1 MCEMKKYLLFLS
13 VAVFALCSLSTFAE
27 DLPEGF
33 YNTANG
39 LKDCELKGTL
49 KELIRNHTVIGY
61 GEGSWEVF
69 YYADQDENGYCMDM
83 YCDDWKKFG
92 APGSAVSGC
101 NVEHSFAKSWW
112 GGAKNDAY
120 KDCYHLNPSNSTAN
134 SARSNY
140 PLGNVTNLVKTA
152 GSLKI
157 GKQHHD
163 SLNVDF
169 NIWEPKDEY
178 KGDFAR
184 AYFYM
189 ATCYGK
195 DKNGNYDP
203 TVCSAYQGWRLD
215 NKDVGSKFAMQ
226 NDNYLE
232 FQPWEQEVLI
242 QWHRQDPVSV
252 KEIKRADAVSNFQ
265 HNRNPFIDYPY
276 LAEYI
281 WGEKAG
287 EELNMAD
294 LVGSFEADFIPGQSN
309 GWRGG
314 GTPVTPKPKYGVS
327 WSVNGE
333 EIHLDSITENKKITA
348 LPATPESC
356 STTSDIFMGWSD
368 QPISGTIDEAPE
380 ILYTKPAEFP
390 AVTADV
396 TYYAVFAKKI
406 VVDGGEPATYT
417 YDVENPHSDWTNT
430 GVAKSGYWL
439 LDSGHTLVSPEL
451 NLAGLTSITVIIRTF
466 GGKNYNTLNISAGT
480 QSLGTITTDK
490 GTTLSQFTWTNTQTL
505 TGKSPITF
513 STNYGSGQG
522 IGISSAVINATG
534 INVSYSD
541 YLTSCSEPTGL
552 EKEQLP
558 MVKRKII
565 RSGQLLIQLGDQ
577 IYTITGQK
585 VE

>member
-33 YNTANG
+33 YNSANG

-49 KELIRNHTVIGY
+49 KELIRDHTVIGY

-287 EELNMAD
+287 EKLNMTD
-294 LVGSFEADFIPGQSN
+294 LMGSFETDFIPGQSN

-333 EIHLDSITENKKITA
+333 EIYLDSITENKKITA

-396 TYYAVFAKKI
+396 TYYAVFAKKN

-466 GGKNYNTLNISAGT
+466 GGKSYNTLNISAGI

>member
-33 YNTANG
+33 YNPANG

-61 GEGSWEVF
+61 GEGSWQVF

-287 EELNMAD
+287 EKLNMTD
-294 LVGSFEADFIPGQSN
+294 LMGSFETDFIPGQSN

-333 EIHLDSITENKKITA
+333 EILLDSITENKKITA

-396 TYYAVFAKKI
+396 TYYAVFAKKN

-417 YDVENPHSDWTNT
+417 YDVENPHSDWTNS

>member
-1 MCEMKKYLLFLS
+1 MKKYLLFLS

-33 YNTANG
+33 YNSANG

-287 EELNMAD
+287 EKLNMTD
-294 LVGSFEADFIPGQSN
+294 LMGSFETDFIPGQSN

-333 EIHLDSITENKKITA
+333 EILLDSITENKKITA

-396 TYYAVFAKKI
+396 TYYAVFAKKN

-466 GGKNYNTLNISAGT
+466 GGKSYNTLNISAGT

-505 TGKSPITF
+505 TGKSPVTF

>member
-33 YNTANG
+33 YNAANG

-49 KELIRNHTVIGY
+49 KELIRNHTVISY

-287 EELNMAD
+287 EELNMTD
-294 LVGSFEADFIPGQSN
+294 LMGSFETDFIPGQSN

-333 EIHLDSITENKKITA
+333 EILLDSITENKKITA

-396 TYYAVFAKKI
+396 TYYAVFAKKT

-505 TGKSPITF
+505 TGKSPIMF

>member
-49 KELIRNHTVIGY
+49 KELIRDHTVISY

-195 DKNGNYDP
+195 DKKGNYDP

-287 EELNMAD
+287 EELNMTD
-294 LVGSFEADFIPGQSN
+294 LMGSFETDFIPGQSN

-333 EIHLDSITENKKITA
+333 EILLDSITENKKITA

-396 TYYAVFAKKI
+396 TYYAVFAKKN

-505 TGKSPITF
+505 TGKSPVTF

>member
-1 MCEMKKYLLFLS
+1 MSNFKFQIGLLSLVLS
-13 VAVFALCSLSTFAE
+13 LWTVSIFAE

-33 YNTANG
+33 YNSVNG

-49 KELIRNHTVIGY
+49 KELIRDHTVIPY
-61 GEGSWEVF
+61 GDGSWEVF

-120 KDCYHLNPSNSTAN
+120 KDCYHLNPSNSVAN

-140 PLGNVTNLVKTA
+140 PLGIVTNLVKTA

-195 DKNGNYDP
+195 DKNGAYDP

-242 QWHRQDPVSV
+242 AWHRQDPVSV

-276 LAEYI
+276 LAEFI

-287 EELNMAD
+287 EELNLAD
-294 LVGSFEADFIPGQSN
+294 LMGSFEQDFVPGQSN
-309 GWRGG
+309 GWRGDV
-314 GTPVTPKPKYGVS
+314 TPVTSKPKYGVT

-333 EIHLDSITENKKITA
+333 EIYVDSITENKKVTA
-348 LPATPESC
+348 LPETPESC
-356 STTSDIFMGWSD
+356 STESTEFMGWTDAS
-368 QPISGTIDEAPE
+368 ISGTLDEAPAV
-380 ILYTKPAEFP
+380 LYTSVAQVP

-396 TYYAVFAKKI
+396 TYYAVFAHKTIEEGGDVLKETTFTFTKTETTVTQEDVSVTFAKAGGSNEPKYYETGNAI
-406 VVDGGEPATYT
+406 RCYAKNTITVSAPEVNSIEFTFGSGDGSNEISVNVGTFSGNAWTGNADEVVFTIGG
-417 YDVENPHSDWTNT
+417 S
-430 GVAKSGYWL
+430 
-439 LDSGHTLVSPEL
+439 SGHRRI
-451 NLAGLTSITVIIRTF
+451 AGMKVV
-466 GGKNYNTLNISAGT
+466 YN
-480 QSLGTITTDK
+480 
-490 GTTLSQFTWTNTQTL
+490 
-505 TGKSPITF
+505 
-513 STNYGSGQG
+513 GQG
-522 IGISSAVINATG
+522 SSVIF
-534 INVSYSD
+534 D
-541 YLTSCSEPTGL
+541 KYLTNCSGGTDIENSQIPTAI
-552 EKEQLP
+552 
-558 MVKRKII
+558 RKFI
-565 RSGQLLIQLGDQ
+565 RSGQLLIQVGDQ

-585 VE
+585 VQ

>member
-1 MCEMKKYLLFLS
+1 MKKQLSLL
-13 VAVFALCSLSTFAE
+13 VLCLFSLSLFAE
-27 DLPEGF
+27 DLTEGF
-33 YNTANG
+33 YNPANG

-49 KELIRNHTVIGY
+49 KELIRDHTVIGY
-61 GEGSWEVF
+61 GTGSWEVF

-112 GGAKNDAY
+112 GGATNDAY

-140 PLGNVTNLVKTA
+140 PLGIVTNLVKTA

-195 DKNGNYDP
+195 DKYGAYDP

-215 NKDVGSKFAMQ
+215 NKDVGSRFAMQ

-294 LVGSFEADFIPGQSN
+294 LMGSFETDFIPGQSN
-309 GWRGG
+309 GWRGE
-314 GTPVTPKPKYGVS
+314 GTPVTPKPKFGVT
-327 WSVNGE
+327 WSVCGE
-333 EIHLDSITENKKITA
+333 EIHVDSITENKKITA
-348 LPATPESC
+348 LPSTPESC
-356 STTSDIFMGWSD
+356 STISDVFMGWSNM
-368 QPISGTIDEAPE
+368 PINGTADEAPE
-380 ILYTKPAEFP
+380 VLYTKPAEFP
-390 AVTADV
+390 AITADI
-396 TYYAVFAKKI
+396 TYYAVFAKKTTEE
-406 VVDGGEPATYT
+406 GSEPATYT
-417 YDVENPHSDWTNT
+417 YDVNNPSSDWTNT

-451 NLAGLTSITVIIRTF
+451 NLAGLSSITVMIRTF
-466 GGKNYNTLNISAGT
+466 GGKNFNTLNISAGEL
-480 QSLGTITTDK
+480 SLGTITTDK
-490 GTTLSQFTWTNTQTL
+490 GTTLSEFTWTNTQTL

-513 STNYGSGQG
+513 SSNYGSGQG

-534 INVSYSD
+534 TNVSFSE
-541 YLTSCSEPTGL
+541 YLTSCDGTQDIDNLQSPVSN
-552 EKEQLP
+552 
-558 MVKRKII
+558 VK
-565 RSGQLLIQLGDQ
+565 LLIDGRLYIKHGEH

-585 VE
+585 IQ

>member
-1 MCEMKKYLLFLS
+1 MSNFKSQIGLLSFVLS
-13 VAVFALCSLSTFAE
+13 LWAVNIFAE

-33 YNTANG
+33 YNSVNG
-39 LKDCELKGTL
+39 LKDCALKGTL
-49 KELIRNHTVIGY
+49 KELIRNHTVIPY

-120 KDCYHLNPSNSTAN
+120 KDCYHLNPSNSVAN

-140 PLGNVTNLVKTA
+140 PLGIVTNLVKTA

-195 DKNGNYDP
+195 DKNGAYDP
-203 TVCSAYQGWRLD
+203 TICSAYQGWRLD

-242 QWHRQDPVSV
+242 TWHRQDPVSV

-276 LAEYI
+276 LAEFI

-287 EELNMAD
+287 EELNLAD
-294 LVGSFEADFIPGQSN
+294 LMGSFEADFIPGQSN
-309 GWRGG
+309 GWRGDI
-314 GTPVTPKPKYGVS
+314 TPVTPKPKYGVT

-333 EIHLDSITENKKITA
+333 EIYVDSITENKKVTA
-348 LPATPESC
+348 LPETPESC
-356 STTSDIFMGWSD
+356 STESTEFMGWTSAS
-368 QPISGTIDEAPE
+368 IRGTLDEAPA
-380 ILYTKPAEFP
+380 ILYTSVAQIP

-396 TYYAVFAKKI
+396 TYYAVFAHKTIEEGGDVLKETTFTFTKTETTVTQEDVSVTFAKAGGSNEPKYYDNGSAI
-406 VVDGGEPATYT
+406 RCYAKNTITVSAPNVNSIEFTFGSGDGSNEINVNVGTFSGNTWTGNADEVVFTIGG
-417 YDVENPHSDWTNT
+417 S
-430 GVAKSGYWL
+430 
-439 LDSGHTLVSPEL
+439 SGHRRI
-451 NLAGLTSITVIIRTF
+451 AGMKVV
-466 GGKNYNTLNISAGT
+466 YN
-480 QSLGTITTDK
+480 
-490 GTTLSQFTWTNTQTL
+490 
-505 TGKSPITF
+505 
-513 STNYGSGQG
+513 GQG
-522 IGISSAVINATG
+522 SSVIF
-534 INVSYSD
+534 D
-541 YLTSCSEPTGL
+541 KYLTNCSGGTDIENS
-552 EKEQLP
+552 QLP
-558 MVKRKII
+558 TAIRKFI
-565 RSGQLLIQLGDQ
+565 RSGQLLIQVGDQ

-585 VE
+585 VQ

>member
-1 MCEMKKYLLFLS
+1 MKKYLLFLS

-33 YNTANG
+33 YNSANG

-49 KELIRNHTVIGY
+49 KELIRDHTVIGY

-287 EELNMAD
+287 EKLNMTD
-294 LVGSFEADFIPGQSN
+294 LMGSFETDFIPGQSN

-396 TYYAVFAKKI
+396 TYYAVFAKKN

-466 GGKNYNTLNISAGT
+466 GGKSYNTLNISAGI

>member
-1 MCEMKKYLLFLS
+1 MSNFKFQIGLLSLVLS
-13 VAVFALCSLSTFAE
+13 LWTVSVFAE

-33 YNTANG
+33 YNSVNG

-49 KELIRNHTVIGY
+49 KELIRDHTVIPY
-61 GEGSWEVF
+61 GDGSWEVF
-69 YYADQDENGYCMDM
+69 YYADQNEEGYCMDM

-120 KDCYHLNPSNSTAN
+120 KDCYHLNPSNSVAN

-140 PLGNVTNLVKTA
+140 PLGIVTNLVKTA

-195 DKNGNYDP
+195 DKNGAYDP

-242 QWHRQDPVSV
+242 AWHRQDPVSV

-276 LAEYI
+276 LAEFI

-287 EELNMAD
+287 EKLNLAD
-294 LVGSFEADFIPGQSN
+294 LMGSFEEDFVPGQSN
-309 GWRGG
+309 GWRGDV
-314 GTPVTPKPKYGVS
+314 TPVTPKPKYGVT

-333 EIHLDSITENKKITA
+333 EIYVDSITENKKVTA
-348 LPATPESC
+348 LPETPESC
-356 STTSDIFMGWSD
+356 STESTEFMGWTDAS
-368 QPISGTIDEAPE
+368 ISGTLDEAPA
-380 ILYTKPAEFP
+380 ILYTSVAQVP

-396 TYYAVFAKKI
+396 TYYAVFAHKTIEEGGDVLKETTFTFTKTETTVTQEDVSVTFAKAGGSNEPKYYDSGSAI
-406 VVDGGEPATYT
+406 RCYAKNTITVSAPEVNSIEFTFGSGDGSNEISVNVGIF
-417 YDVENPHSDWTNT
+417 
-430 GVAKSGYWL
+430 SGYTWIGNA
-439 LDSGHTLVSPEL
+439 DEVVFTIGGSSGHRRI
-451 NLAGLTSITVIIRTF
+451 AGMRVV
-466 GGKNYNTLNISAGT
+466 YN
-480 QSLGTITTDK
+480 
-490 GTTLSQFTWTNTQTL
+490 
-505 TGKSPITF
+505 
-513 STNYGSGQG
+513 GQG
-522 IGISSAVINATG
+522 SSVIF
-534 INVSYSD
+534 D
-541 YLTSCSEPTGL
+541 KYLTNCSGGTDIENS
-552 EKEQLP
+552 QLP
-558 MVKRKII
+558 TAIRKFI
-565 RSGQLLIQLGDQ
+565 RSGQLLIQVGDQ

-585 VE
+585 VQ

>member
-1 MCEMKKYLLFLS
+1 MKKYLLFLS

-49 KELIRNHTVIGY
+49 KELIRDHTVISY

-287 EELNMAD
+287 EELNMTD
-294 LVGSFEADFIPGQSN
+294 LMGSFETDFIPGQSN

-333 EIHLDSITENKKITA
+333 ELHLDSITENKKITA

-396 TYYAVFAKKI
+396 TYYAVFAKKT

-480 QSLGTITTDK
+480 QLLGTITTDK

>member
-1 MCEMKKYLLFLS
+1 MSNFKFQIGLLSLVLS
-13 VAVFALCSLSTFAE
+13 LWTVSVFAE

-33 YNTANG
+33 YNSVNG

-49 KELIRNHTVIGY
+49 KELIRDHTVIPY
-61 GEGSWEVF
+61 GDGSWEVF

-120 KDCYHLNPSNSTAN
+120 KDCYHLNPSNSVAN

-140 PLGNVTNLVKTA
+140 PLGIVTNLVKTA

-195 DKNGNYDP
+195 DKNGAYDP

-242 QWHRQDPVSV
+242 AWHRQDPVSV

-276 LAEYI
+276 LAEFI

-287 EELNMAD
+287 EELNLAD
-294 LVGSFEADFIPGQSN
+294 LMGSFEQDFVPGQSN
-309 GWRGG
+309 GWRGDV
-314 GTPVTPKPKYGVS
+314 TPVTPKPKYGVT

-333 EIHLDSITENKKITA
+333 EIYVDSITENKKVTA
-348 LPATPESC
+348 LPETPESC
-356 STTSDIFMGWSD
+356 STESTEFMGWTDAS
-368 QPISGTIDEAPE
+368 ISGTLDEAPA
-380 ILYTKPAEFP
+380 ILYTTVAQIP

-396 TYYAVFAKKI
+396 TYYAVFAHKTI
-406 VVDGGEPATYT
+406 EEGGDVLKETTFTFTKTETTVTQDDVFVTFAKAGGSNEPKY
-417 YDVENPHSDWTNT
+417 Y
-430 GVAKSGYWL
+430 
-439 LDSGHTLVSPEL
+439 DSGSAIRCYAKNT
-451 NLAGLTSITVIIRTF
+451 ITVSAPEVNSIEFTF
-466 GGKNYNTLNISAGT
+466 GSGDGSNEISVNVG
-480 QSLGTITTDK
+480 
-490 GTTLSQFTWTNTQTL
+490 
-505 TGKSPITF
+505 TF
-513 STNYGSGQG
+513 SGNAWTGNADEVVFTIGGSSGHRRIAGMRVVYNGQG
-522 IGISSAVINATG
+522 SSVIF
-534 INVSYSD
+534 D
-541 YLTSCSEPTGL
+541 KYLTNCSGGTAIENS
-552 EKEQLP
+552 QLP
-558 MVKRKII
+558 TAIRKFI
-565 RSGQLLIQLGDQ
+565 RSGQLLIQVGDQ

-585 VE
+585 VQ

>member
-1 MCEMKKYLLFLS
+1 MSNFKFQIGLLSLVLS
-13 VAVFALCSLSTFAE
+13 LWTVSVFAE

-33 YNTANG
+33 YNSVNG

-49 KELIRNHTVIGY
+49 KELIRDHTVIPY
-61 GEGSWEVF
+61 GDGSWEVF
-69 YYADQDENGYCMDM
+69 YYADQNEEGYCMDM

-120 KDCYHLNPSNSTAN
+120 KDCYHLNPSNSVAN

-140 PLGNVTNLVKTA
+140 PLGIVTNLVKTA

-195 DKNGNYDP
+195 DKNGAYDP

-242 QWHRQDPVSV
+242 AWHRQDPVSV

-276 LAEYI
+276 LAEFI

-287 EELNMAD
+287 EELNLAD
-294 LVGSFEADFIPGQSN
+294 LMGSFEQDFVPGQSN
-309 GWRGG
+309 GWRGDV
-314 GTPVTPKPKYGVS
+314 TPVTPKPKYGVT

-333 EIHLDSITENKKITA
+333 EIYVDSITENKKVTA
-348 LPATPESC
+348 LPETPESC
-356 STTSDIFMGWSD
+356 STESTEFMGWTDAS
-368 QPISGTIDEAPE
+368 ISGTLDEAPA
-380 ILYTKPAEFP
+380 ILYTTVAQLP

-396 TYYAVFAKKI
+396 TYYAVFAHKTIEEGGDVLKETTFTFTKTETTVTQEDVSVTFAKAGGSNEPKYYETGNAI
-406 VVDGGEPATYT
+406 RCYAKNTITVSAPEVNSIEFTFGSGDGSNEISVNVGTFSGNAWTGNADEVVFTIGG
-417 YDVENPHSDWTNT
+417 S
-430 GVAKSGYWL
+430 
-439 LDSGHTLVSPEL
+439 SGHRRI
-451 NLAGLTSITVIIRTF
+451 AGMKVV
-466 GGKNYNTLNISAGT
+466 YN
-480 QSLGTITTDK
+480 
-490 GTTLSQFTWTNTQTL
+490 
-505 TGKSPITF
+505 
-513 STNYGSGQG
+513 GQG
-522 IGISSAVINATG
+522 SSVIF
-534 INVSYSD
+534 D
-541 YLTSCSEPTGL
+541 KYLTNCSGGTDIENS
-552 EKEQLP
+552 QLP
-558 MVKRKII
+558 TAIRKFI
-565 RSGQLLIQLGDQ
+565 RSGQLLIQVGDQ

-585 VE
+585 VQ

>member
-1 MCEMKKYLLFLS
+1 MKKYLLFLS

-33 YNTANG
+33 YNSANG

-49 KELIRNHTVIGY
+49 KELIRDHTVIGY

-287 EELNMAD
+287 EKLNMTD
-294 LVGSFEADFIPGQSN
+294 LMGSFETDFIPGQSN

-333 EIHLDSITENKKITA
+333 EIYLDSITENKKITA

-396 TYYAVFAKKI
+396 TYYAVFAKKN

-466 GGKNYNTLNISAGT
+466 GGKSYNTLNISAGI

>member
-1 MCEMKKYLLFLS
+1 MSNFKFQIGLLSLVLS
-13 VAVFALCSLSTFAE
+13 LWTVSVFAE

-33 YNTANG
+33 YNSVNG

-49 KELIRNHTVIGY
+49 KELIRDHTVIPY

-120 KDCYHLNPSNSTAN
+120 KDCYHLNPSNSVAN

-140 PLGNVTNLVKTA
+140 PLGIVTNLVKTA

-195 DKNGNYDP
+195 DKNGAYDP

-242 QWHRQDPVSV
+242 AWHRQDPVSV

-276 LAEYI
+276 LAEFI

-287 EELNMAD
+287 EELNLAD
-294 LVGSFEADFIPGQSN
+294 LMGSFEEDFVPGQSN
-309 GWRGG
+309 GWRGDV
-314 GTPVTPKPKYGVS
+314 TPVTPKPKYGVT

-333 EIHLDSITENKKITA
+333 EIYVDSITENKKVTA
-348 LPATPESC
+348 LPEMPESC
-356 STTSDIFMGWSD
+356 STESTEFMGWTDAS
-368 QPISGTIDEAPE
+368 ISGTLDEAPA
-380 ILYTKPAEFP
+380 ILYTSVAQVP

-396 TYYAVFAKKI
+396 TYYAVFAHKTIEEGGDVLKETTFTFTKTETTVTQEDVSVTFAKAGGSNEPKYYETGNAI
-406 VVDGGEPATYT
+406 RCYAKNTITVSAPEVNSIEFTFGSGDGSNEISVNVGTFSGNAWTGNADEVVFTIGG
-417 YDVENPHSDWTNT
+417 S
-430 GVAKSGYWL
+430 
-439 LDSGHTLVSPEL
+439 SGHRRI
-451 NLAGLTSITVIIRTF
+451 AGMKVV
-466 GGKNYNTLNISAGT
+466 YN
-480 QSLGTITTDK
+480 
-490 GTTLSQFTWTNTQTL
+490 
-505 TGKSPITF
+505 
-513 STNYGSGQG
+513 GQG
-522 IGISSAVINATG
+522 SSVIF
-534 INVSYSD
+534 D
-541 YLTSCSEPTGL
+541 KYLTNCSGGTDIENSQIPTAI
-552 EKEQLP
+552 
-558 MVKRKII
+558 RKFI
-565 RSGQLLIQLGDQ
+565 RSGQLLIQVGDQ

-585 VE
+585 VQ

>member
-1 MCEMKKYLLFLS
+1 MSNFKFQIGLLSLVLS
-13 VAVFALCSLSTFAE
+13 LWTVSIFAE

-33 YNTANG
+33 YNSVNG

-49 KELIRNHTVIGY
+49 KELIRDHTVIPY
-61 GEGSWEVF
+61 GDGSWEVF

-120 KDCYHLNPSNSTAN
+120 KDCYHLNPSNSVAN

-140 PLGNVTNLVKTA
+140 PLGIVTNLVKTA

-195 DKNGNYDP
+195 DKNGAYDP

-242 QWHRQDPVSV
+242 AWHRQDPVSV

-276 LAEYI
+276 LAEFI

-287 EELNMAD
+287 EELNLAD
-294 LVGSFEADFIPGQSN
+294 LMGSFEQDFVPGQSN
-309 GWRGG
+309 GWRGDV
-314 GTPVTPKPKYGVS
+314 TPVTSKPKYGVT

-333 EIHLDSITENKKITA
+333 EIYVDSITENKKVTA
-348 LPATPESC
+348 LPETPESC
-356 STTSDIFMGWSD
+356 STESTEFMGWTDAS
-368 QPISGTIDEAPE
+368 ISGTLDEAPAV
-380 ILYTKPAEFP
+380 LYTSVAQVP

-396 TYYAVFAKKI
+396 TYYAVFAHKTIEEGGDVLKETTFTFTKTETTVTQEDVSVTFAKAGGSNEPKYYETGNAI
-406 VVDGGEPATYT
+406 RCYAKNTITVSAPEVNSIEFTFGSGDGSNEISVNVGTFSGNAWTGNADEVVFTIGG
-417 YDVENPHSDWTNT
+417 S
-430 GVAKSGYWL
+430 
-439 LDSGHTLVSPEL
+439 SGHRRI
-451 NLAGLTSITVIIRTF
+451 AGMKVV
-466 GGKNYNTLNISAGT
+466 YN
-480 QSLGTITTDK
+480 
-490 GTTLSQFTWTNTQTL
+490 
-505 TGKSPITF
+505 
-513 STNYGSGQG
+513 GQG
-522 IGISSAVINATG
+522 SSVIF
-534 INVSYSD
+534 D
-541 YLTSCSEPTGL
+541 KYLTNCSGGTDIENS
-552 EKEQLP
+552 QLP
-558 MVKRKII
+558 TAIRKFI
-565 RSGQLLIQLGDQ
+565 RSGQLLIQVGDQ

-585 VE
+585 VQ

>member
-1 MCEMKKYLLFLS
+1 MSNFKFQIGLLSLVLS
-13 VAVFALCSLSTFAE
+13 LWTVSIFAE

-33 YNTANG
+33 YNSVNG

-49 KELIRNHTVIGY
+49 KELIRDHTVIPY
-61 GEGSWEVF
+61 GDGSWEVF

-120 KDCYHLNPSNSTAN
+120 KDCYHLNPSNSVAN

-140 PLGNVTNLVKTA
+140 PLGIVTNLVKTA

-195 DKNGNYDP
+195 DKNGAYDP

-242 QWHRQDPVSV
+242 AWHRQDPVFV

-276 LAEYI
+276 LAEFI

-287 EELNMAD
+287 EELNLAD
-294 LVGSFEADFIPGQSN
+294 LMGSFEQDFVPGQSN
-309 GWRGG
+309 GWRGDV
-314 GTPVTPKPKYGVS
+314 TPVTSKPKYGVT

-333 EIHLDSITENKKITA
+333 EIYVDSITENKKVTA
-348 LPATPESC
+348 LPETPESC
-356 STTSDIFMGWSD
+356 STESTEFMGWTDAS
-368 QPISGTIDEAPE
+368 ISGTLDEAPAV
-380 ILYTKPAEFP
+380 LYTSVAQVP

-396 TYYAVFAKKI
+396 TYYAVFAHKTIEEGGDVLKETTFTFTKTETTVTQEDVSVTFAKAGGSNEPKYYETGNAI
-406 VVDGGEPATYT
+406 RCYAKNTITVSAPEVNSIEFTFGSGDGSNEISVNVGTFSGNAWTGNADEVVFTIGG
-417 YDVENPHSDWTNT
+417 S
-430 GVAKSGYWL
+430 
-439 LDSGHTLVSPEL
+439 SGHRRI
-451 NLAGLTSITVIIRTF
+451 AGMKVV
-466 GGKNYNTLNISAGT
+466 YN
-480 QSLGTITTDK
+480 
-490 GTTLSQFTWTNTQTL
+490 
-505 TGKSPITF
+505 
-513 STNYGSGQG
+513 GQG
-522 IGISSAVINATG
+522 SSVIF
-534 INVSYSD
+534 D
-541 YLTSCSEPTGL
+541 KYLTNCSGGTDIENSQIPTAI
-552 EKEQLP
+552 
-558 MVKRKII
+558 RKFI
-565 RSGQLLIQLGDQ
+565 RSGQLLIQVGDQ

-585 VE
+585 VQ

>member
-1 MCEMKKYLLFLS
+1 MKKHLLFSVTLFCLLS
-13 VAVFALCSLSTFAE
+13 MTVLAE
-27 DLPEGF
+27 ELPSGY
-33 YNTANG
+33 YNTIEG
-39 LKDCELKGTL
+39 TKDGTLKGTL
-49 KELIRNHTVIGY
+49 KTIIRKHTVIPY
-61 GEGSWEVF
+61 GDGSNSSWEVF

-120 KDCYHLNPSNSTAN
+120 KDCYHLNPSNSVAN

-140 PLGNVTNLVKTA
+140 PLGIVTNLVKTA

-195 DKNGNYDP
+195 DKNGAYDP

-242 QWHRQDPVSV
+242 AWHRQDPVSV

-276 LAEYI
+276 LAEFI

-287 EELNMAD
+287 EELNLAD
-294 LVGSFEADFIPGQSN
+294 LMGSFEQDFVPGQSN
-309 GWRGG
+309 GWRGDV
-314 GTPVTPKPKYGVS
+314 TPVTPKPKYGVT

-333 EIHLDSITENKKITA
+333 EIYVDSITENKKVTA
-348 LPATPESC
+348 LPETPESC
-356 STTSDIFMGWSD
+356 STESTEFMGWTDAS
-368 QPISGTIDEAPE
+368 IRGTLDEAPA
-380 ILYTKPAEFP
+380 ILYTTVAQIP

-396 TYYAVFAKKI
+396 TYYAVFAHKTI
-406 VVDGGEPATYT
+406 EEGGDVLKETTFTFTKTETTVTQDDVSVTFAKAGGSNEPKY
-417 YDVENPHSDWTNT
+417 Y
-430 GVAKSGYWL
+430 
-439 LDSGHTLVSPEL
+439 DSGSAIRCYAKNT
-451 NLAGLTSITVIIRTF
+451 ITVSAPEVNSIELTF
-466 GGKNYNTLNISAGT
+466 GSGDGSNEINVNVG
-480 QSLGTITTDK
+480 
-490 GTTLSQFTWTNTQTL
+490 
-505 TGKSPITF
+505 TF
-513 STNYGSGQG
+513 SGKVWTGNADEVVFTIGGSSGHRRIAGMKVVYNGQG
-522 IGISSAVINATG
+522 SSVVYGN
-534 INVSYSD
+534 
-541 YLTSCSEPTGL
+541 YLTSCSGTQDVDCPCHA
-552 EKEQLP
+552 P
-558 MVKRKII
+558 VARKII
-565 RSGQLLIQLGDQ
+565 VDGQMAIMLGEQ
-577 IYTITGQK
+577 TYTITGQRMK
-585 VE
+585 

>member
-13 VAVFALCSLSTFAE
+13 VAVFAMCSLSTFAE

-287 EELNMAD
+287 EELNMTD
-294 LVGSFEADFIPGQSN
+294 LMGSFEADFIPGQSN

-396 TYYAVFAKKI
+396 TYYAVFAKKT

-466 GGKNYNTLNISAGT
+466 GGKSYNTLNISAGT

-585 VE
+585 IE

>member
-1 MCEMKKYLLFLS
+1 MKKYLYS
-13 VAVFALCSLSTFAE
+13 VLCLLCSVTVFAE
-27 DLPEGF
+27 DLKEGF
-33 YNTANG
+33 YNPANG
-39 LKDCELKGTL
+39 LKDCELKGAL
-49 KELIRNHTVIGY
+49 KELIRDHTVIGY

-169 NIWEPKDEY
+169 SIWEPKDEY

-215 NKDVGSKFAMQ
+215 NKDVGSRFAMQ

-294 LVGSFEADFIPGQSN
+294 LMGSFETDFIPGQSN

-314 GTPVTPKPKYGVS
+314 GTPVTPKPKYGVT
-327 WSVNGE
+327 WSVCGDE
-333 EIHLDSITENKKITA
+333 TRVDSITENKKITA

-356 STTSDIFMGWSD
+356 STTSDVFMGWSD
-368 QPISGTIDEAPE
+368 QPINGTLDEAPE
-380 ILYTKPAEFP
+380 ILYTKPAEVP
-390 AVTADV
+390 AITADV
-396 TYYAVFAKKI
+396 TYYAVFAKKTVI
-406 VVDGGEPATYT
+406 DGGEPATYI

-430 GVAKSGYWL
+430 GVNKTSYWL
-439 LDSGHTLVSPEL
+439 LDSGHTLVSPEI
-451 NLAGLTSITVIIRTF
+451 NLAGLTSITVKIRTY

-480 QSLGTITTDK
+480 QTLGTITTDK
-490 GTTLSQFTWTNTQTL
+490 GTTLTEFTWMNPQTL
-505 TGKSPITF
+505 TGKSSITF

-541 YLTSCSEPTGL
+541 YLTSCSGTTDIANR
-552 EKEQLP
+552 QS
-558 MVKRKII
+558 KIDNQKI
-565 RSGQLLIQLGDQ
+565 LINGQLYIRVGETL
-577 IYTITGQK
+577 YTITGQRVAK
-585 VE
+585 

>member
-1 MCEMKKYLLFLS
+1 MSNFKFQIGLLSLVLS
-13 VAVFALCSLSTFAE
+13 LWTVSIFAE

-33 YNTANG
+33 YNSVNG

-49 KELIRNHTVIGY
+49 KELIRDHTVIPY
-61 GEGSWEVF
+61 GDGSWEVF

-120 KDCYHLNPSNSTAN
+120 KDCYHLNPSNSVAN

-140 PLGNVTNLVKTA
+140 PLGIVTNLVKTA

-195 DKNGNYDP
+195 DKNGAYDP

-242 QWHRQDPVSV
+242 AWHRQDPVSV

-276 LAEYI
+276 LAEFI

-287 EELNMAD
+287 EELNLAD
-294 LVGSFEADFIPGQSN
+294 LMGSFEQDFVPGQSN
-309 GWRGG
+309 GWRGDV
-314 GTPVTPKPKYGVS
+314 TPVTPKPKYGVT

-333 EIHLDSITENKKITA
+333 EIYVDSITENKKVTA
-348 LPATPESC
+348 LPETPESC
-356 STTSDIFMGWSD
+356 STESTEFMGWTDAS
-368 QPISGTIDEAPE
+368 ISGTLDEAPAV
-380 ILYTKPAEFP
+380 LYTSVAQVP

-396 TYYAVFAKKI
+396 TYYAVFAHKTIEEGGDVLKETTFTFTKTETTVTQEDVSVTFAKAGGSNEPKYYETGNAI
-406 VVDGGEPATYT
+406 RCYAKNTITVSAPEVNSIEFTFGSGDGSNEISVNVGTFSGKVWTGNADEVVFTIGG
-417 YDVENPHSDWTNT
+417 S
-430 GVAKSGYWL
+430 
-439 LDSGHTLVSPEL
+439 SGHRRI
-451 NLAGLTSITVIIRTF
+451 AGMKVV
-466 GGKNYNTLNISAGT
+466 YN
-480 QSLGTITTDK
+480 
-490 GTTLSQFTWTNTQTL
+490 
-505 TGKSPITF
+505 
-513 STNYGSGQG
+513 GQG
-522 IGISSAVINATG
+522 SSVIF
-534 INVSYSD
+534 D
-541 YLTSCSEPTGL
+541 KYLTNCSGGTDIENS
-552 EKEQLP
+552 QLP
-558 MVKRKII
+558 TAIRKFI
-565 RSGQLLIQLGDQ
+565 RSGQLLIQVGDQ

-585 VE
+585 VQ

>member
-1 MCEMKKYLLFLS
+1 MRRSSIIYYLSSIVLALFL
-13 VAVFALCSLSTFAE
+13 AQCAFAE

-157 GKQHHD
+157 GTQHHD
-163 SLNVDF
+163 ALNVDF

-203 TVCSAYQGWRLD
+203 TVCSAFQGWRLD
-215 NKDVGSKFAMQ
+215 NKDVGSRFAMQ

-294 LVGSFEADFIPGQSN
+294 LMGSFETDFIPGVSN

-314 GTPVTPKPKYGVS
+314 GTPVTPKPKYGVT
-327 WSVNGE
+327 WSVCGDE
-333 EIHLDSITENKKITA
+333 TRVDSIIENKKITA

-356 STTSDIFMGWSD
+356 STTSDVFMGWSD
-368 QPISGTIDEAPE
+368 QPINGTLDEAPE
-380 ILYTKPAEFP
+380 ILYNKPAEFP

-396 TYYAVFAKKI
+396 TYYAVFAHETI
-406 VVDGGEPATYT
+406 VEGGSVPTEETFDFATMGLSGVISTPFTKNNVTVTFDKAGASTAPTFYT
-417 YDVENPHSDWTNT
+417 DAIRLYGGGTMTVTAEAISQINLTFGASDKSNTITANVGTYANGEWTGSADQVIFT
-430 GVAKSGYWL
+430 IGGS
-439 LDSGHTLVSPEL
+439 SGHRKIASVKVAMTGS
-451 NLAGLTSITVIIRTF
+451 GSISTF
-466 GGKNYNTLNISAGT
+466 SRFITDYQG
-480 QSLGTITTDK
+480 TTDIA
-490 GTTLSQFTWTNTQTL
+490 NR
-505 TGKSPITF
+505 KSLID
-513 STNYGSGQG
+513 NRKLL
-522 IGISSAVINATG
+522 IN
-534 INVSYSD
+534 
-541 YLTSCSEPTGL
+541 
-552 EKEQLP
+552 
-558 MVKRKII
+558 
-565 RSGQLLIQLGDQ
+565 GQLYIRVGESL
-577 IYTITGQK
+577 YTITGQRVSK
-585 VE
+585 

>member
-1 MCEMKKYLLFLS
+1 MKKYLLFLS

-33 YNTANG
+33 YNSANG

-195 DKNGNYDP
+195 DKKGNYDP

-287 EELNMAD
+287 EELNMTD
-294 LVGSFEADFIPGQSN
+294 LMGSFETDFIPGQSN

-333 EIHLDSITENKKITA
+333 EILLDSITENKKITA

-396 TYYAVFAKKI
+396 TYYAVFAKKN

-505 TGKSPITF
+505 TGKSPVTF

>member
-1 MCEMKKYLLFLS
+1 MKHSPLTINLS
-13 VAVFALCSLSTFAE
+13 PLFALLLVAQISFAE
-27 DLPEGF
+27 EMPAGYYDGIEG
-33 YNTANG
+33 
-39 LKDCELKGTL
+39 LQDSILKGTL
-49 KELIRNHTVIGY
+49 KTIIRNHTVIDY
-61 GEGSWEVF
+61 GDGSWEVF
-69 YYADQDENGYCMDM
+69 YYADQDSNGYCMDM

-140 PLGNVTNLVKTA
+140 PLGIVTKLVKTS

-157 GKQHHD
+157 GTQHHD

-195 DKNGNYDP
+195 DKYGAYDP

-215 NKDVGSKFAMQ
+215 NKDVGSRFAMQ

-242 QWHRQDPVSV
+242 AWHRQDPVSV

-281 WGEKAG
+281 WGERAG
-287 EELNMAD
+287 EELNMAN
-294 LVGSFEADFIPGQSN
+294 LMASFEDDFVPGVSN
-309 GWRGG
+309 GWREGG
-314 GTPVTPKPKYGVS
+314 EPPTPKPKYGVT

-333 EIHLDSITENKKITA
+333 TALVDSIVENKKISA
-348 LPATPESC
+348 LPATPVSC
-356 STTSDIFMGWSD
+356 STTSNTFMGWTNA
-368 QPISGTIDEAPE
+368 PISGHTDEAPAT
-380 ILYTKPAEFP
+380 LYTKIADFP
-390 AVTADV
+390 VVTEDV
-396 TYYAVFAKKI
+396 TFYAVFAKRDTISQGAAPKETTFAFTTT
-406 VVDGGEPATYT
+406 VATVTQDDVTVTFAQAGGS
-417 YDVENPHSDWTNT
+417 NPP
-430 GVAKSGYWL
+430 KYY
-439 LDSGHTLVSPEL
+439 DSGEAIRCYAKNTITIQAQSI
-451 NLAGLTSITVIIRTF
+451 TSITFTF
-466 GGKNYNTLNISAGT
+466 GSGDGSNE
-480 QSLGTITTDK
+480 ITADK
-490 GTTLSQFTWTNTQTL
+490 GTFETPTWTGNADEIVFTI
-505 TGKSPITF
+505 GG
-513 STNYGSGQG
+513 NSGHRKIAGMKVVYNGEQ
-522 IGISSAVINATG
+522 IQVTTSR
-534 INVSYSD
+534 
-541 YLTSCSEPTGL
+541 YLTSCDATEDL
-552 EKEQLP
+552 ENEQISVP
-558 MVKRKII
+558 NRKIM
-565 RSGQLLIQLGDQ
+565 RDGQLLIIVGDQ
-577 IYTITGQK
+577 IYNILGIKLQ
-585 VE
+585 